1 MWQRHKDDV
10 VSLQCFERGFN
21 KGSLGKWR
29 QVRMEL
35 PYLLTGV
42 AVGAQGPNG
51 ELAILI
57 GGMGEQ
63 ETKNLGSCVSGG
75 SSNCD

>member
-1 MWQRHKDDV
+1 MRQRHKDDV
-10 VSLQCFERGFN
+10 VSLQRLERGFD
-21 KGSLGKWR
+21 KGSIGER
-29 QVRMEL
+29 SQMRMKL
-35 PYLLTGV
+35 AYLLAGV
-42 AVGAQGPNG
+42 AIGAQGAKS

-57 GGMGEQ
+57 GGMGKQ